1 MSDRLLLLQPRW
13 LGDVLLCTPAIREA
27 RRAFPRARIDFFT
40 EPAGAEVERA
50 LAAIACRSLP
60 PRPRASNEP
69 DHTSTE
75 GNG

>member
-1 MSDRLLLLQPRW
+1 MYDRLLLLQPRW

-27 RRAFPRARIDFFT
+27 RRTFPRVRIDFFT
-40 EPAGAEVERA
+40 ELAGAGLERA
-50 LAAIACRSLP
+50 LAAIARRSLP

-69 DHTSTE
+69 HHTVTE